1 MIGLNYRQTFSF
13 GGEAMRFSRIRW
25 VLFAILIVLTAAF
38 GVSTSATTLNG
49 TVADSSGKSIPA
61 ASITATNVGTNV
73 ASPTLTDSSGVY
85 VIPNLPPGTYQVSVQ
100 KDGFKTLVKPDVV
113 LHTDSVV
120 EINFTMEVGS
130 LAQSVTIEAGAPV
143 VELSSSTISGV
154 VTNTAV
160 LELPLNARS
169 WTDLATLMPG
179 VASIRALPDV
189 TNPDRLGRGLG
200 NQLTISGGRP
210 QQNNYLINGISMNDY
225 TNGAP
230 GSMLGGNLGVDAI
243 QEFSVLTSNY
253 SAEYG
258 RTSGGV
264 ISAVTRSGTN
274 AFHGDAY
281 EFLRNSALDA
291 RNFFDGAVIPP
302 FRRNQFGASE
312 GGPLQKDRT
321 FFFGDYEGLR
331 QALAVSNFD
340 TVPSPA
346 ARSGMLCA
354 PPDCSTT
361 TQVKVDP
368 LVKPFFGFFP
378 LPNGNLLCP
387 FSSWPS
393 GVGDTGTF
401 SFAGSQIS

>member
-49 TVADSSGKSIPA
+49 TVADSAGKSIPA

-179 VASIRALPDV
+179 VVSIKSLPSV
-189 TNPDRLGRGLG
+189 TSPDRLGRGLG
-200 NQLTISGGRP
+200 NQLTISGARP

-230 GSMLGGNLGVDAI
+230 GSLQGGNLGVDAI
-243 QEFSVLTSNY
+243 QEFSVLTANY

-264 ISAVTRSGTN
+264 ISAITRSGTN
-274 AFHGDAY
+274 ALHGSAY

-291 RNFFDGAVIPP
+291 RNFFDGPIPP
-302 FRRNQFGASE
+302 FRRNQFGVSA
-312 GGPLQKDRT
+312 GGPIQKDKT
-321 FFFGDYEGLR
+321 FIFADYEGLR
-331 QALAVSNFD
+331 QSLGLSMVDN
-340 TVPSPA
+340 VPSLT
-346 ARSGMLCA
+346 ARSGMLCKA
-354 PPDCSTT
+354 PDCTT
-361 TQVKVDP
+361 FTNVGVDP
-368 LVKPFFGFFP
+368 LVAPYLQFYP
-378 LPNGNLLCP
+378 LPH
-387 FSSWPS
+387 
-393 GVGDTGTF
+393 
-401 SFAGSQIS
+401 

>member
-1 MIGLNYRQTFSF
+1 
-13 GGEAMRFSRIRW
+13 MRLTHVTPA
-25 VLFAILIVLTAAF
+25 VLALLMVLGIAAL
-38 GVSTSATTLNG
+38 GSATSAATLNG
-49 TVADSSGKSIPA
+49 TVADPSGKIIPE
-61 ASITATNVGTNV
+61 ASVTVTNVETNIV
-73 ASPTLTDSSGVY
+73 SPTVTDRSGLY
-85 VIPNLPPGTYQVSVQ
+85 VIPNLPPGTYRVTVQ
-100 KDGFKTLVKPDVV
+100 KAGFKTIVKPDVA

-120 EINFTMEVGS
+120 EMNFAMEVGA
-130 LAQSVTIEAGAPV
+130 LAQTVTIEAGAAV

-274 AFHGDAY
+274 AFHGNAY
-281 EFLRNSALDA
+281 EFFRNSALDA

-346 ARSGMLCA
+346 RGAVCCARRLTARPQPRSRWT
-354 PPDCSTT
+354 P
-361 TQVKVDP
+361 
-368 LVKPFFGFFP
+368 
-378 LPNGNLLCP
+378 
-387 FSSWPS
+387 
-393 GVGDTGTF
+393 
-401 SFAGSQIS
+401 